1 MSCTLASLFENPWP
15 VTVCNPDDNLGRR
28 IRSDEKRQ
36 NCGFELVAIE
46 IVNRSVG
53 ERFGVQ
59 NSILK

>member
-1 MSCTLASLFENPWP
+1 MSCTFASLIENPWP

-46 IVNRSVG
+46 IVN
-53 ERFGVQ
+53 
-59 NSILK
+59 